1 MFPPPP
7 LSRAFRSSVSFSI
20 IYCPLLHY
28 VQMMFFKL
36 FENAAQQEADKVLA
50 AQAQWGKREEE
61 RQRDIDS
68 GGKENLS

>member
-1 MFPPPP
+1 
-7 LSRAFRSSVSFSI
+7 
-20 IYCPLLHY
+20 
-28 VQMMFFKL
+28 MMFFKL